1 MIHVLKQSFKT
12 FVKLSHP
19 PTMFYIFLIKYMLLL
34 ILTIKYASGGG
45 IVNENEREMGARN
58 NYGK

>member
-12 FVKLSHP
+12 SVKLSHP
-19 PTMFYIFLIKYMLLL
+19 TTMFCIFIIKYPSLL
-34 ILTIKYASGGG
+34 ILTIKYAPRGR
-45 IVNENEREMGARN
+45 IVNENESEMGDRN